1 MCMGFFWFCFFLQIS
16 THLLEVSINLQFYTR
31 LFRAMEIIT
40 DRIKKQNCPLDHVD
54 LCHFRFVLA

>member
-16 THLLEVSINLQFYTR
+16 TYLLDVSINLQFYTR

-40 DRIKKQNCPLDHVD
+40 DRIKKTELS
-54 LCHFRFVLA
+54 FRSCRSLSF